1 MAKIGVKLGFTYR
14 VGDLNNNQY
23 GRIDLDIHDIDT
35 DLPLDEQLDKSKEYA
50 DKIFESV
57 KTSNVTNVDG
67 QIHKYKDNKIGFAGG
82 GVPTPIKAR
91 GEISEEDFEV
101 KLNKLIDVDII
112 CTHAPP
118 LVDELIIDV
127 ITNKKEQGWESL
139 NKFIRIHQPKLSLFG
154 DVHQPKATKWIL
166 GKTICMNV
174 GYFRANNHYL
184 ELSSIDI

>member
-1 MAKIGVKLGFTYR
+1 MIPGNVDSL
-14 VGDLNNNQY
+14 
-23 GRIDLDIHDIDT
+23 
-35 DLPLDEQLDKSKEYA
+35 
-50 DKIFESV
+50 KIFESV